1 MTTSNGPWSYDAE
14 SGLVLTKDMTGV
26 WLGSTTGDS
35 SAIVC
40 QVESHDGISNGDLIA
55 AAPTMQR
62 EMNRYLPVLERAEA
76 DPILWQQLTA
86 GLGIATLNGYRA
98 ALAKAEA

>member
-40 QVESHDGISNGDLIA
+40 QVESHDGVSNGDLIA
-55 AAPTMQR
+55 AAPDMRDALRLIIEWEDR
-62 EMNRYLPVLERAEA
+62 EQDHAVEFWDRAMLCRMA
-76 DPILWQQLTA
+76 MDA
-86 GLGIATLNGYRA
+86 ARA
-98 ALAKAEA
+98 ALAKAER